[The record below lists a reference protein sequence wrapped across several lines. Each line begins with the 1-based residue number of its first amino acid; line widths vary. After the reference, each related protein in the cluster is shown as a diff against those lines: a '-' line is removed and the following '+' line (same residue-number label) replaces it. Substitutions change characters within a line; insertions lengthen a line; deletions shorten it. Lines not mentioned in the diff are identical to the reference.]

1 MDVLTDSQPLPWADS
16 LDFMEY
22 IKKHGGLQFLNI
34 LRASRKKQY
43 PEFLWEDEVEYII
56 VKMVNGHA
64 RLSLRTKEILD
75 SMKKD
80 IEKRKQ
86 FYNCK
91 CNVVPEY
98 GSYHIKATPSSPYG
112 NHVRDLCQV
121 ECNMHTRR
129 AFIKQ
134 FLQEDEILL
143 SMGNFPRLGA
153 GICTYPEFPTNGAI
167 AQSDYLPDEIIY
179 HHPHFAA
186 LAKNI
191 RDRRQ
196 KKVEIQVPIYHD
208 EQTTKTTPIEMDAM
222 AFGMGCSCLQVTFQ
236 ARNLDESRNL
246 TDQLAILTPMF
257 MALTAGTPFF
267 KGYVSD
273 WDARWNVIAQCVDDR
288 TPGEK
293 GSFELAD
300 LVNLRPGDSVDVLSM
315 AFETTEVK
323 NIKNCSNRWIRC
335 TVSSISPTQL
345 SVANLEVQGLRASF
359 NIAER
364 STLKWI
370 LPGGVKTNP
379 KHQLI
384 GKSRF
389 GTISTYIS
397 RVKPFREEYNDI
409 VCETDDYTYESLITA
424 GVDETMAKH
433 ISHLFIRDPLVIY
446 KDRVMNVDDE
456 KSTEHFE
463 SIQSTNWQNVRFK
476 PPPLTEDVGFRVE
489 FRTMEVQLSDFQN
502 AAFVIFIT
510 LLSRAI
516 LYYDLD
522 LYMPLSKVDYNI
534 QLAYKRNAAISE
546 KFYFRKSFREKAVIN
561 AIGLMSLK
569 DIICGNEFRLGLS
582 DVCRQYLL
590 AMCPNQQI
598 LNQVEEYIQHVERVA
613 SGLTPTCAQTLR
625 TFVTNHE
632 LYKRDSVISDELCA
646 EIVKHIAGL
655 RKRNLNHVCNDFT
668 MHEDAKTA
676 RKTLRSGRSP
686 QFRPLSSMFDSWRG
700 GPLQKSPLV
709 SKVKLN
715 EFNAREMTTMLI

>member
-1 MDVLTDSQPLPWADS
+1 MGILSDSQPLPWTES
-16 LDFMEY
+16 LEFMEY
-22 IKKHGGLQFLNI
+22 VKKHGALQFLNI
-34 LRASRKKQY
+34 LRASRNKQY

-56 VKMVNGHA
+56 VKMVNGYA
-64 RLSLRTKEILD
+64 RLSLRTKEILENI
-75 SMKKD
+75 KTD

-86 FYNCK
+86 FYNSK

-98 GSYHIKATPSSPYG
+98 GSYHVEATPSNPYG
-112 NHVRDLCQV
+112 NHVRDLCRV
-121 ECNMHTRR
+121 ECNMRTRR

-143 SMGNFPRLGA
+143 TMGNFPRLGA
-153 GICTYPEFPTNGAI
+153 GVFTYPEFPTNGKI
-167 AQSDYLPDEIIY
+167 AQSDYLPDEIIN

-186 LAKNI
+186 LTKNI
-191 RDRRQ
+191 RARRQ
-196 KKVEIQVPIYHD
+196 KKVKIQVPIYHD
-208 EQTTKTTPIEMDAM
+208 NQTTKTTPIWMDAV

-246 TDQLAILTPMF
+246 TDQLAILTPLF

-293 GSFELAD
+293 GSFELDD
-300 LVNLRPGDSVDVLSM
+300 LVNLRPGDSVDVLSL
-315 AFETTEVK
+315 AFETTEAK
-323 NIKNCSNRWIRC
+323 SIKNCNTNSWTRC
-335 TVSSISPTQL
+335 KVSSITPTQL
-345 SVANLEVQGLRASF
+345 SVANLEVDGLSASF
-359 NIAER
+359 NIADR

-379 KHQLI
+379 KHPLI

-409 VCETDDYTYESLITA
+409 ECEIDDFTYKSLITA

-456 KSTEHFE
+456 RSTEHFE
-463 SIQSTNWQNVRFK
+463 NIQSTNWQNVRFK

-489 FRTMEVQLSDFQN
+489 FRTMEVQLTDFEN

-522 LYMPLSKVDYNI
+522 LYMPLSKVDHNI
-534 QLAYKRNAAISE
+534 QLAHKRNAAISE
-546 KFYFRKSFREKAVIN
+546 KFYFRKSFRQKAVIN

-582 DVCRQYLL
+582 DICRQYLL

-632 LYKRDSVISDELCA
+632 LYKKDSVISDELCT
-646 EIVKHIAGL
+646 EIIKHISGL
-655 RKRNLNHVCNDFT
+655 RKRDLNCDDFKT
-668 MHEDAKTA
+668 QKDAKTA

-686 QFRPLSSMFDSWRG
+686 QFRPMSTIFDSWS
-700 GPLQKSPLV
+700 PLRKSPLL
-709 SKVKLN
+709 SKVNKIS
-715 EFNAREMTTMLI
+715 EINASDMAAMLI